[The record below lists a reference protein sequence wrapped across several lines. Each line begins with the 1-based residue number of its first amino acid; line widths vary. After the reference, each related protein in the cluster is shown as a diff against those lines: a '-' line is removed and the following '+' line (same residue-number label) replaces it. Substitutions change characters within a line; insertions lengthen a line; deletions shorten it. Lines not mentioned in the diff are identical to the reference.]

1 MQANRRFFL
10 TTSALSLAGFFL
22 PRAAFS
28 VGGSQVELSQLMYGG
43 GNWKPRPT
51 ALRRLL
57 WEIHKRS
64 AVDAA
69 LEPTEVKPQT
79 KLLSRSPFVYMAG
92 DRPFAPFSDSQ
103 LNAMRRFVHL
113 GGTLLI
119 DTAHTPEGDS
129 DGFDASVSAFTAR
142 LLPKVPVQPVTAAHV
157 MFRTFYQLA
166 RPVGRILG
174 PPHLLGMTVGDRIA
188 VIVSRHDLGGAWAR
202 DNLGNWEHAVEP
214 GGDRQRENA
223 FRLGINLV
231 MYALCLDYKN
241 EEPHRRFGRDS
252 E

>member
-1 MQANRRFFL
+1 M
-10 TTSALSLAGFFL
+10 
-22 PRAAFS
+22 
-28 VGGSQVELSQLMYGG
+28 ELSQLIYGG

-69 LEPTEVKPQT
+69 LEPSEVKAQT
-79 KLLSRSPFVYMAG
+79 KTLSRSPFLYMAG
-92 DRPFAPFSDSQ
+92 DRPFPAFPDAQ
-103 LNAMRRFVHL
+103 INALRRFVHL
-113 GGTLLI
+113 GGTLLV
-119 DTAHTPEGDS
+119 DTAHTPEGDAE
-129 DGFDASVSAFTAR
+129 GFESSAAELTAL
-142 LLPKVPVQPVTAAHV
+142 LLPKVSVQPITAAHV
-157 MFRTFYQLA
+157 MFRTFYQLD

-174 PPHLLGMTVGDRIA
+174 PAHLQGMTVGDRVA
-188 VIVSRHDLGGAWAR
+188 VILSRHDLGGAWAR
-202 DNLGNWEHAVEP
+202 DNLGSWEYAVEP

-223 FRLGINLV
+223 FRLGINLI